1 MFYRRFIFGKVPS
14 ETGAEGR
21 AGSGDC
27 AETGTEDAATVR
39 VRAGDF
45 YEPGRGYGFVTEKNR
60 REQERLRV
68 PELNSAFDAACWYQ
82 NQELTLVEEDRF
94 GCFLDSDGEIARL
107 EKGAGAPFEGEH
119 RRIPLSFKL
128 DVPCQGNYK
137 VIVEIRSEQPM
148 RDVLIFT
155 GRRHLGYRGDVPGEG
170 SSNGFG
176 PEGGL
181 HAQGTEYGQEDGAD
195 IGKGF
200 SCTMMANVCDIVPR
214 GHRSVYEDRTLDITV
229 VADRPVI
236 TSVVVEE
243 AECPTVFIAGDSTV
257 TDQSADY
264 PYAPGSSYS
273 GWGQMISAYLEGN
286 IAVSNHAHSGLT
298 TQSFR
303 EEGHYGIVERYI
315 RPGDYYF
322 CQFGHNDQKLES
334 LKAEE
339 GYRRNLIRY
348 IRECR
353 ERRAFPV
360 LVTPLARNTWKG
372 SDGSYNDLLEEYAA
386 VCVSIGHQEDVPVLD
401 LHKRSMDFIREMGLE
416 ASKACFFPG
425 DYTHSNDYGG
435 YFMAGLVA
443 QEIREVCGRRKEA
456 KYRFLADCVTDGF
469 GAWRPGERIVPLT
482 RPADCGETPEAK
494 EMPILSDGRDLSE
507 PLDRVSALELV
518 IRTAGFFPTN
528 VYNDMFTDVVGHEW
542 YAGTVECAYQNGIID
557 MGLVEDGRF
566 RPLQPVTLEEFLVFA
581 VNGYRSRK
589 AIPENGSIGKTC
601 DGKSCRIQTDISE
614 PRTEKEMWERGCAY
628 DGRCREAALPYIQA
642 ACRLG
647 LIPCDGGAELG
658 QGITRGAAVELCRKL
673 GI

>member
-1 MFYRRFIFGKVPS
+1 M
-14 ETGAEGR
+14 
-21 AGSGDC
+21 GDC
-27 AETGTEDAATVR
+27 PETGTKDAATVR

-45 YEPGRGYGFVTEKNR
+45 YDPGRGYGFVTERNR
-60 REQERLRV
+60 REQECLRV

-82 NQELTLVEEDRF
+82 DRDMTLVEEDRF
-94 GCFLDSDGEIARL
+94 GCFLDSDGVVARL
-107 EKGAGAPFEGEH
+107 EEGAGAAFEGER

-128 DVPCQGNYK
+128 DVPCQGNYR
-137 VIVEIRSEQPM
+137 VTVEICSERPM
-148 RDVLIFT
+148 RDVLIFM

-170 SSNGFG
+170 HSNEPGPQGGFK
-176 PEGGL
+176 
-181 HAQGTEYGQEDGAD
+181 AQGTEYGREDGTD

-214 GHRSVYEDRTLDITV
+214 GHTEVYEDRTLDITV

-236 TSVVVEE
+236 SAIAVEK

-264 PYAPGSSYS
+264 PYAPGCSYS
-273 GWGQMISAYLEGN
+273 GWGQMISAYLEGT

-339 GYRRNLIRY
+339 GYRRNLVRY

-456 KYRFLADCVTDGF
+456 EYRFLADCVTDGF

-482 RPADCGETPEAK
+482 RPAECGEMPEAK
-494 EMPILSDGRDLSE
+494 ELPILSDGRDLSE

-557 MGLVEDGRF
+557 MGLVEDGRL

-589 AIPENGSIGKTC
+589 AIPENGDRGR
-601 DGKSCRIQTDISE
+601 GYGGESCRIQAGSSKPGTPE
-614 PRTEKEMWERGCAY
+614 GMGEHACAY
-628 DGRCREAALPYIQA
+628 DGKCREAALFYIQA

-647 LIPCDGGAELG
+647 LIPGDGSAELG

>member
-1 MFYRRFIFGKVPS
+1 MRG
-14 ETGAEGR
+14 
-21 AGSGDC
+21 C
-27 AETGTEDAATVR
+27 NGTEPEDADIIR
-39 VRAGDF
+39 VRAGDL
-45 YEPGRGYGFVTEKNR
+45 YESGRGYGFVTEKNR
-60 REQERLRV
+60 GEQERLRV

-94 GCFLDSDGEIARL
+94 GCFLDSDGGIAHL
-107 EKGAGAPFEGEH
+107 EKGAGAAFEGEH

-128 DVPCQGNYK
+128 DVPCQGNYR
-137 VIVEIRSEQPM
+137 VTVEIRSERPM
-148 RDVLIFT
+148 RDVLIFM

-170 SSNGFG
+170 HSNEPGPQGGFK
-176 PEGGL
+176 
-181 HAQGTEYGQEDGAD
+181 AQGTEYGREDGTD

-214 GHRSVYEDRTLDITV
+214 GHTEVYEDRTLDITV

-236 TSVVVEE
+236 SAIAVEE

-339 GYRRNLIRY
+339 GYRRNLVRY

-353 ERRAFPV
+353 ERGAFPV

-456 KYRFLADCVTDGF
+456 EYRFLADCVTDGF

-482 RPADCGETPEAK
+482 RPAECGEMPEAK
-494 EMPILSDGRDLSE
+494 ELPILSDGRDLSE

-589 AIPENGSIGKTC
+589 AVPENGDRGR
-601 DGKSCRIQTDISE
+601 GYGGESCRIQAGSSKPGTPE
-614 PRTEKEMWERGCAY
+614 GMGEHACAY
-628 DGRCREAALPYIQA
+628 DGKCREAALFYIQA

-647 LIPCDGGAELG
+647 LIPGDGSAELG

>member
-1 MFYRRFIFGKVPS
+1 MRG
-14 ETGAEGR
+14 
-21 AGSGDC
+21 C
-27 AETGTEDAATVR
+27 NGTEPEDADIIR
-39 VRAGDF
+39 VRAGNL
-45 YEPGRGYGFVTEKNR
+45 YESGRGYGFVTEKNR
-60 REQERLRV
+60 GEQERLRV

-94 GCFLDSDGEIARL
+94 GCFLDSDWGIARL
-107 EKGAGAPFEGEH
+107 EKGAGAAFEGEH

-137 VIVEIRSEQPM
+137 VTVEIRSKRPM

-170 SSNGFG
+170 SSNESG

-181 HAQGTEYGQEDGAD
+181 HAQGTEYGREDGTD

-214 GHRSVYEDRTLDITV
+214 GHTEVYEDRTLDITV

-236 TSVVVEE
+236 SAIAVEE

-339 GYRRNLIRY
+339 GYRRNLVRY

-353 ERRAFPV
+353 ERGAFPV

-456 KYRFLADCVTDGF
+456 EYRFLADCVTDGF

-482 RPADCGETPEAK
+482 RPAECGEMPEAK
-494 EMPILSDGRDLSE
+494 ELPILSDGRDLSE

-589 AIPENGSIGKTC
+589 AVPENGDRGR
-601 DGKSCRIQTDISE
+601 GYGGESCRIQAGSSKPGTPE
-614 PRTEKEMWERGCAY
+614 GMGEHACAY
-628 DGRCREAALPYIQA
+628 DGKCREAALFYIQA

-647 LIPCDGGAELG
+647 LIPGDGSAELG